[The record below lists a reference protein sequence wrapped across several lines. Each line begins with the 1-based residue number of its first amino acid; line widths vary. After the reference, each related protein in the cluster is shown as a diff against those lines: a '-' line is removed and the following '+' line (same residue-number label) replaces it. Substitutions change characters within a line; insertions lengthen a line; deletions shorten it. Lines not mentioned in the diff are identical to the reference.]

1 MADHIIY
8 KLIRAFVGG
17 VVGQDETS
25 TKAFFI
31 MNSFVL
37 SFRDYFKALTVPNT
51 TPRVVYV
58 NGKFTCMW
66 YFSKRKIEQ
75 HGGEVI
81 YG

>member
-1 MADHIIY
+1 
-8 KLIRAFVGG
+8 
-17 VVGQDETS
+17 
-25 TKAFFI
+25 

-37 SFRDYFKALTVPNT
+37 AFREYFKAITIPKT

-58 NGKFTCMW
+58 NGEFKCFW
-66 YFSKRKIEQ
+66 YFSKSKIEK

>member
-1 MADHIIY
+1 
-8 KLIRAFVGG
+8 
-17 VVGQDETS
+17 
-25 TKAFFI
+25 

-37 SFRDYFKALTVPNT
+37 SFRDYFKAITIPNT